1 MPEVIKVF
9 KNVHT
14 QNALGAA
21 STVVLAT
28 TAANQTAVIKDVAC
42 AGVYAVDLD
51 LDGRTVV
58 ANTIDTKDLSA
69 SGDLIMG
76 PSSTLSLKFPF
87 IGPPVT
93 ETRFIGMFFSN
104 STDTQNLLRGDALI
118 KDGKDHVLTSCTS
131 LSTSNNRIAYAAA
144 ACMVGTTETFFRKT
158 SGTVYAYTI
167 AGGTTTTWQATFGAS
182 GYSLCTDGTYLY
194 STSSGSGQQTVA
206 RRLVDGTGSNSTI
219 TFNSTFSGPAGNQGS
234 GMAYHNN
241 KLYTKEYGPDGTIYV
256 LDMST
261 LNVSLITGASVG
273 SYSDGFGIVT
283 NAAGKTFLIEQG
295 TTHWW
300 YWDVDSSDT
309 AIGTATATSGSINN
323 GTSGSTEYGNGFME
337 VAPGICF
344 IYTEYS
350 DNLTIIDM
358 NKDPVNDLSNVRAH
372 VGNSTSR
379 NGSVHNSYG
388 DSFSACGFIEKLNP
402 AVNYDA
408 YCSGVLVTD
417 AS

>member
-21 STVVLAT
+21 HTVVLAT

-58 ANTIDTKDLSA
+58 ANTIDTKDFSA

-87 IGPPVT
+87 IAAPVPV
-93 ETRFIGMFFSN
+93 TRFIGMFFSN
-104 STDTQNLLRGDALI
+104 STDTMNVLRGDGLTTL
-118 KDGKDHVLTSCTS
+118 GVDHVLTSCTS
-131 LSTSNNRIAYAAA
+131 LSTSNNRQALGAT
-144 ACMVGTTETFFRKT
+144 ACKVGGVDTFFRKT
-158 SGTVYAYTI
+158 AGAVYQYGSGAAGAI
-167 AGGTTTTWQATFGAS
+167 ASFPFGGTGQTS
-182 GYSLCTDGTYLY
+182 YSLCNDGTYLY
-194 STSSGSGQQTVA
+194 SSPNSTTTTIYRRHIVNAVNDTLTTTSS
-206 RRLVDGTGSNSTI
+206 
-219 TFNSTFSGPAGNQGS
+219 FSGCVANQGS
-234 GMAYHNN
+234 GMAYHNG
-241 KLYTKEYGPDGTIYV
+241 KLYSKQSGGDSTIWV
-256 LDMST
+256 LNLST
-261 LNVSLITGASVG
+261 LAVTQIQGASVG

-283 NAAGKTFLIEQG
+283 NDAGKTFLVEQG
-295 TTHWW
+295 TSHFY

-309 AIGTATATSGSINN
+309 TIGTPTATSGSINN
-323 GTSGSTEYGNGFME
+323 GSAASTEYGNAFVE

-344 IYTEYS
+344 MYTESS
-350 DNLTIIDM
+350 DDLTIINM
-358 NKDPVNDLSNVRAH
+358 NKDPVNDLSNVWKH

-379 NGSVHNSYG
+379 NGSIHNSYG
-388 DSFSACGFIEKLNP
+388 SEFSACGFIDKYNP

-408 YCSGVLVTD
+408 YCSGVLVTA